1 MVPSTRHTTSSF
13 APKAS
18 TRPLSAF
25 EGYNFRMKL
34 VELARELGAEL
45 HGNPESPITGVAG
58 IEEAGPEHVTF
69 VANPRYSSLARSTRA
84 GAVIVAPDFPEISA
98 ATLRTPNPYLAF
110 AKAVG
115 LFYQEPE
122 YAPGIHPTAVIH
134 PTAKIGRDAH
144 VAPYVVVSEGAVIGD
159 HATLLPHVVIY
170 PHAVIGDQ
178 FFAHAHSIVRE
189 HCRVGD
195 NVVLQN
201 GAIIGSD
208 GFGFAK
214 DEAGVWHKIVQS
226 GPAILEDSVEVQ
238 ANSCVDRASVGE
250 TRIGAGVKIDNLA
263 QIGHGSKIGAN
274 SLVCAQVGL
283 AGSSETGKNVI
294 LAGQAGVAGHCKL
307 GDGVIMTAQS
317 GVSHDVPPGKMIS
330 GSPAFDNRQW
340 LRATVLFARLPE
352 IMKQWQRSSK
362 SGDKT

>member
-1 MVPSTRHTTSSF
+1 MTL
-13 APKAS
+13 A
-18 TRPLSAF
+18 
-25 EGYNFRMKL
+25 
-34 VELARELGAEL
+34 ELAQILGAEL
-45 HGNPESPITGVAG
+45 RGKPDHTITGVAG

-69 VANPRYSSLARSTRA
+69 VANPKYSALARTTRA
-84 GAVIVAPDFPEISA
+84 GAVIVAPDFPEIAA

-110 AKAVG
+110 ANAVR
-115 LFYQEPE
+115 LFYRQPE
-122 YAPGIHPTAVIH
+122 YPPGIHPTAVID
-134 PTAKIGRDAH
+134 PTAKIGKNAH
-144 VAPYVVVSEGAVIGD
+144 IGPYVVVSEGAVIGD

-170 PHAVIGDQ
+170 PHAVIGDN

-189 HCRVGD
+189 HCRLGD

-214 DEAGVWHKIVQS
+214 DDNGIWHKIVQS

-238 ANSCVDRASVGE
+238 ANSCIDRASVGE
-250 TRIGAGVKIDNLA
+250 TRIGSGVKIDNLA

-340 LRATVLFARLPE
+340 LRATAIFARLPE
-352 IMKQWQRSSK
+352 IMKRLQRSNPSTHK
-362 SGDKT
+362 PDHPESA